1 LFAYDIPEYFL
12 EKRRDQ
18 EELYCTFRP
27 RDVNEAGRCRSVPKS
42 KIVDLARRLEDFA
55 DIRFIILTRLAP
67 ADKGTKAR
75 RGNWVGLEPARQVV
89 RGYDSLAGRQGI
101 RVDPPPPHQ
110 PIKKRKAEV
119 APTGPKRAN
128 RMQCTFQRP
137 SPLTVLDDALP
148 LQEDLPLQEED
159 SPEVVLEPFVDEP
172 PASVLERTAEPTIYP
187 CGHQPEVV
195 IATDV
200 QLL

>member
-1 LFAYDIPEYFL
+1 LYFVFARSLPIPEYFL

-67 ADKGTKAR
+67 TDKGTKAR

-89 RGYDSLAGRQGI
+89 RGYDSLAAGSTRQL
-101 RVDPPPPHQ
+101 PPPPHQ

-148 LQEDLPLQEED
+148 LQEED
-159 SPEVVLEPFVDEP
+159 GPEVVLEPFVDES
-172 PASVLERTAEPTIYP
+172 PASVLERTTEPTIYP
-187 CGHQPEVV
+187 CGHQPEAV